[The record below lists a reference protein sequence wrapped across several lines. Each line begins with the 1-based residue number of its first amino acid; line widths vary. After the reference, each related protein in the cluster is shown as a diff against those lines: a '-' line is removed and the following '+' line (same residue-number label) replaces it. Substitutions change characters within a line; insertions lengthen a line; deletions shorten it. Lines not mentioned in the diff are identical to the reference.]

1 LKSYLEQAF
10 GRGDVTS
17 ARMQAAIREW
27 LNLYYGTQSPG
38 EDAADRLAVLVV
50 SKLCRTVFAEY
61 ESRTA
66 EALAPSLQALDAVR
80 VQAMQYA
87 LVGGE
92 CLLKPVLHGRGF
104 DFVPI
109 RRDCYAPLGR
119 DAHGALTGVGTMEV
133 LRHDGRG
140 YLLLERRTAGADGL
154 TIETRLFELAGEAL
168 GVAGNAAR
176 HRPAAAKF
184 AAAGGAGRW
193 SGCTAHPATELCG
206 WRPRRRGGICP
217 CRRLDAQRRPAGI
230 PDAAGV

>member
-1 LKSYLEQAF
+1 MKSYLEQAF

-168 GVAGNAAR
+168 GR
-176 HRPAAAKF
+176 CPA
-184 AAAGGAGRW
+184 W
-193 SGCTAHPATELCG
+193 
-206 WRPRRRGGICP
+206 
-217 CRRLDAQRRPAGI
+217 CRSP
-230 PDAAGV
+230 

>member
-1 LKSYLEQAF
+1 MKSYLEQAF

-168 GVAGNAAR
+168 GRELPLA
-176 HRPAAAKF
+176 
-184 AAAGGAGRW
+184 
-193 SGCTAHPATELCG
+193 TLPATAQLQPSLLLPGCG
-206 WRPRRRGGICP
+206 ALVWLHCAPRC
-217 CRRLDAQRRPAGI
+217 
-230 PDAAGV
+230 

>member
-1 LKSYLEQAF
+1 MKSYLEQAF

-168 GVAGNAAR
+168 GGRCRWRRCPPPPSCSQVCCCRGC
-176 HRPAAAKF
+176 
-184 AAAGGAGRW
+184 GALVW
-193 SGCTAHPATELCG
+193 LHCA
-206 WRPRRRGGICP
+206 PRC
-217 CRRLDAQRRPAGI
+217 
-230 PDAAGV
+230 

>member
-1 LKSYLEQAF
+1 MKSYLEQAF

-140 YLLLERRTAGADGL
+140 YLLL
-154 TIETRLFELAGEAL
+154 
-168 GVAGNAAR
+168 
-176 HRPAAAKF
+176 
-184 AAAGGAGRW
+184 
-193 SGCTAHPATELCG
+193 
-206 WRPRRRGGICP
+206 
-217 CRRLDAQRRPAGI
+217 
-230 PDAAGV
+230 

>member
-1 LKSYLEQAF
+1 MKSYLEQAF

-27 LNLYYGTQSPG
+27 LNLYYGTQFPG

-154 TIETRLFELAGEAL
+154 IIEVHNNPQKAL
-168 GVAGNAAR
+168 SD
-176 HRPAAAKF
+176 
-184 AAAGGAGRW
+184 GAQ
-193 SGCTAHPATELCG
+193 SLT
-206 WRPRRRGGICP
+206 
-217 CRRLDAQRRPAGI
+217 
-230 PDAAGV
+230 PDAFDEIAAHVTALTESMGRKVNNWGASA

>member
-1 LKSYLEQAF
+1 MKSYLEQAF

-168 GVAGNAAR
+168 GR
-176 HRPAAAKF
+176 E
-184 AAAGGAGRW
+184 AGRW
-193 SGCTAHPATELCG
+193 SGCTAHPAAELCG